1 MFEKFMQ
8 NKTLSISAILE
19 LIMIVLLFRPMQSTL
34 DLKNSV
40 RDNLS
45 FTTKDMFHLSSFVG
59 WLVLAL
65 LVISVVTIL
74 ITIFTNYTL
83 MQTIAT
89 VTGALAFLVLVFQ
102 GVVMWLGNL
111 FKDTRLI
118 SMTGT
123 YWILLILALLVAA
136 LLIFKYRSNENA

>member
-1 MFEKFMQ
+1 MLDKVMQ
-8 NKTLSISAILE
+8 NKTLSISAVLE

-45 FTTKDMFHLSSFVG
+45 FTTKDMFRLSDFVG

-65 LVISVVTIL
+65 LVISVVAIIVTL
-74 ITIFTNYTL
+74 FTNYTL
-83 MQTIAT
+83 MQTVAT
-89 VTGALAFLVLVFQ
+89 VTGVLTFLVLMFQ
-102 GVVMWLGNL
+102 GIVMWLGNL

-118 SMTGT
+118 SMTGA
-123 YWILLILALLVAA
+123 YWILLILALIVAT
-136 LLIFKYRSNENA
+136 LLIIKYRSNENA

>member
-1 MFEKFMQ
+1 MLDKVMQ
-8 NKTLSISAILE
+8 NKTLSISAVLE

-45 FTTKDMFHLSSFVG
+45 FTTKDMFRLSDFVG

-65 LVISVVTIL
+65 LVISVVAIIVTL
-74 ITIFTNYTL
+74 FTNYTL
-83 MQTIAT
+83 MQTVAN
-89 VTGALAFLVLVFQ
+89 VTGVLTFLVLMFQ
-102 GVVMWLGNL
+102 GIVMWLGNL

-118 SMTGT
+118 SMTGA
-123 YWILLILALLVAA
+123 YWILLILALIVAT
-136 LLIFKYRSNENA
+136 LLIIKYRSNENA

>member
-1 MFEKFMQ
+1 MLDKVMQ
-8 NKTLSISAILE
+8 NKTLSISAVLE

-45 FTTKDMFHLSSFVG
+45 FTTKDMFRLSDFVG

-65 LVISVVTIL
+65 LVISVVAI
-74 ITIFTNYTL
+74 IVTIFTNYTL
-83 MQTIAT
+83 MQTVAT
-89 VTGALAFLVLVFQ
+89 VTGALTFLVLIFQ
-102 GVVMWLGNL
+102 GIVMWLGNL

-118 SMTGT
+118 SMTGA
-123 YWILLILALLVAA
+123 YWVLLILALIVATLLV
-136 LLIFKYRSNENA
+136 IKYRSNGKA